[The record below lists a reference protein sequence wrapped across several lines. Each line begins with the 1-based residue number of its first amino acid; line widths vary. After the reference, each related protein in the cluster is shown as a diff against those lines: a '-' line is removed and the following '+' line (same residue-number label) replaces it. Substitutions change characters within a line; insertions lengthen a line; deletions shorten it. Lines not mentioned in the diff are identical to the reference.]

1 VTILRAL
8 FFAAVAAAIAQSFA
22 ALALTLARTE
32 SLHAARAAAR
42 DALGAAPVTVQQI
55 VASRIALG
63 SDPLAAIAPIVRC
76 TALGK
81 LPCALRATTSM
92 TLRPSGAGA
101 ILQNNAVVEEAR
113 IDVSLRSVV
122 TDSAGSAVVVAHRLA
137 LLRTFAEPPY
147 ASYEGDAESAGIAPS
162 SSGAGTLV
170 DVIYRNIKSGA
181 SIPGNVWSTPTA
193 APRSLKPWPQ

>member
-1 VTILRAL
+1 MTILRAL

-63 SDPLAAIAPIVRC
+63 SDPLAAIAPVVSC
-76 TALGK
+76 ASLGA
-81 LPCALRATTSM
+81 LPCALRTTTSVA
-92 TLRPSGAGA
+92 LRPSGAGA
-101 ILQNNAVVEEAR
+101 ILQNNAIVAEAR

-162 SSGAGTLV
+162 SLTAGTLV
-170 DVIYRNIKSGA
+170 NVIYRNAKSGA
-181 SIPGNVWSTPTA
+181 SIPGNVWSTAPA
-193 APRSLKPWPQ
+193 AQPSLTPWPQ